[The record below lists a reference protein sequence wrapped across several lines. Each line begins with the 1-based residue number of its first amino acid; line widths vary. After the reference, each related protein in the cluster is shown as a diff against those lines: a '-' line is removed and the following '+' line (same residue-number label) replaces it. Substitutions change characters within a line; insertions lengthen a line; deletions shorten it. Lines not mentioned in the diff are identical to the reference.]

1 MSKVKDE
8 EILKIAERI
17 EQLPDTAKTVVMVT
31 ANALLAYD
39 TANRK
44 DEVSA

>member
-1 MSKVKDE
+1 MSEVKDD

-17 EQLPDTAKTVVMVT
+17 EQLPDTAKTIVMVT

-39 TANRK
+39 TATQK
-44 DEVSA
+44 EKVSA

>member
-1 MSKVKDE
+1 MRDVKDE

-17 EQLPDTAKTVVMVT
+17 EQLPDTARTVVMVT

-39 TANRK
+39 TANKK
-44 DEVSA
+44 DKVSA